1 MNQINRMG
9 LGLMLMAILL
19 AIVGIYLVPASSAWA
34 SVRTYIG
41 IVIALVGLYM
51 LAWEEE

>member
-1 MNQINRMG
+1 MNQINRVG
-9 LGLMLMAILL
+9 LGMMLLAILL

-41 IVIALVGLYM
+41 VIIALIGIGM
-51 LAWEEE
+51 LAHE